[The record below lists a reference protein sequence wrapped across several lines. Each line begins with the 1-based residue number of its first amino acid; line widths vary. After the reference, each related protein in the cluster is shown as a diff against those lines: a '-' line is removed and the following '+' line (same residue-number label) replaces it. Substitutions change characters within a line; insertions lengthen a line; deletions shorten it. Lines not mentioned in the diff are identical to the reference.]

1 MGMMGEYGS
10 QKVNPKKLSTKSPMQ
25 DASMHNIL
33 LDKIEFKKT
42 IYLNCQQFKI
52 YFLVPYQ

>member
-1 MGMMGEYGS
+1 MGEYGS